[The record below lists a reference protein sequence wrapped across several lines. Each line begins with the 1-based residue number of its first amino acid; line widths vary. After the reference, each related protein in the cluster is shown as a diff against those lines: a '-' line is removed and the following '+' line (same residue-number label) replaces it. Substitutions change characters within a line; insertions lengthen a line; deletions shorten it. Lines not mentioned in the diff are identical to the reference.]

1 MQVSRNAVIN
11 GTDTAVQWKTFYSHD
26 YHLGKYCV
34 KYRVFLWNADMKLF
48 RRIRVVKYH
57 ESL

>member
-1 MQVSRNAVIN
+1 MQVSRNAVTN

-34 KYRVFLWNADMKLF
+34 KYRVFFME
-48 RRIRVVKYH
+48 RRH
-57 ESL
+57 EIIP